1 MTQCSIRLA
10 TPADARILNDI
21 QNHYVLNSTAT
32 FHTEPLTLEERFAWR
47 TNRTS
52 AHPVTV
58 AQAEGRTVGWGALEL
73 FRSRRAYR
81 HTAEFS
87 VYVHHAWHRRG
98 IGLRDDAPFPEQ
110 RNRRSPV

>member
-1 MTQCSIRLA
+1 VLDPPRDTRRRGDPQRH
-10 TPADARILNDI
+10 PEH
-21 QNHYVLNSTAT
+21 HYVLNSTAT

-58 AQAEGRTVGWGALEL
+58 APAEGRIVGWGALEL

-81 HTAEFS
+81 HTA
-87 VYVHHAWHRRG
+87 
-98 IGLRDDAPFPEQ
+98 
-110 RNRRSPV
+110 